1 MLDKTSKS
9 ILPDIVILLLLSLIL
24 IDGYKSYLSL
34 INYVESS
41 IKRDFQDS
49 LADQNITPSYPPSLV
64 QEPMHACIPNEVDP
78 NDYFNR
84 YRDRLAKSGDWIG
97 LPELGDLNI
106 NSGMNPWGFM
116 NCQLL
121 SARYGTNS
129 T

>member
-9 ILPDIVILLLLSLIL
+9 IFPDIVILLLLSLIL

-49 LADQNITPSYPPSLV
+49 LADQNITPSYPPSLA
-64 QEPMHACIPNEVDP
+64 QEPMHTCIPNEVDP

-106 NSGMNPWGFM
+106 NSGMNQWGFM

-121 SARYGTNS
+121 SAR
-129 T
+129 